1 MDEPNGVNG
10 QGMKNTDEPYGANG
24 QAYEPA
30 GTYGSPQ
37 SDQTYGAPQYEAY
50 GYSQPDAGGAPQY
63 EAYGYSQPDAAGTS
77 QPDATGAPQYE
88 AYGYSQPDTTGTS
101 QPDTTG
107 APQFGM
113 YESSQADT
121 AGTSQPDT
129 TGTPQFGTYENPQ
142 ADTAG
147 AAQFVAA
154 GSTQTDTTGAPQ
166 ADPAGTA
173 EAATAAIPQEEEP
186 ADPKKK
192 KKREKK
198 EKAPK
203 EKKKKAPAVQK
214 QGSYIGV
221 EIGNSRMKIVETKKG
236 KLVRFA
242 MEPMPDDMVRQGEI
256 IQWEAMGDLLKAAL
270 KKNRFSGKRGALVVP
285 DSIAFSR
292 RTHMP
297 PMGPSQL
304 EFNLPYEFHDYI
316 TEDKDKYFYDYAM
329 IDLIR
334 DEEGNVSEMDLLAV
348 AVPKEIMANYMRMFK
363 RAGLKLVM
371 AAPENR
377 ALENVAKYLKPEMTE
392 GDYAL
397 LDLGAGATRID
408 IFSKGIYEVTRSIDI
423 GCHSIAQLVADVFGC
438 DPHKAEMYM
447 EENKDNVLENE
458 QCRDLYSRIAIDVM
472 RAINYYTFENR
483 DNTLEKM
490 YYYGG
495 GARIRPLIEEI
506 AETIQLE
513 LVPFSEVT
521 DGDQVAGD
529 AVMNGAAAAGICW
542 NQ

>member
-10 QGMKNTDEPYGANG
+10 QGIKNMDEPYGANG
-24 QAYEPA
+24 QTYEPA
-30 GTYGSPQ
+30 GTYGSSQYEAYGNPQ
-37 SDQTYGAPQYEAY
+37 ADTAGTSQYETYGAPQYEAY
-50 GYSQPDAGGAPQY
+50 GNPQAGADGTPQY
-63 EAYGYSQPDAAGTS
+63 EAYGSSQS
-77 QPDATGAPQYE
+77 
-88 AYGYSQPDTTGTS
+88 DTTGTS
-101 QPDTTG
+101 QFETTG
-107 APQFGM
+107 APQYGT
-113 YESSQADT
+113 YESPQA
-121 AGTSQPDT
+121 DT
-129 TGTPQFGTYENPQ
+129 TGTSQFETTGAPQYGTYESPQ
-142 ADTAG
+142 PDTAG

-154 GSTQTDTTGAPQ
+154 GITQAETTGAPQ
-166 ADPAGTA
+166 ADPAGAA
-173 EAATAAIPQEEEP
+173 EAGTADSPQAEEP
-186 ADPKKK
+186 DDPKKK

-214 QGSYIGV
+214 QGSYVGV

-242 MEPMPDDMVRQGEI
+242 MEPMPDDMVRQGEV

-270 KKNRFSGKRGALVVP
+270 KKNRFSGKKGALVVP

-297 PMGPSQL
+297 PMGPAQL

-329 IDLIR
+329 IGLIR

-348 AVPKEIMANYMRMFK
+348 AVPKEIMSNYMRMFK

-371 AAPENR
+371 AAPVNR
-377 ALENVAKYLKPEMTE
+377 ALENFAKYLEPEMTE

-408 IFSKGIYEVTRSIDI
+408 IFSKGAYEVTRSIDI
-423 GCHSIAQLVADVFGC
+423 GCHSIAQIVADVFGC
-438 DPHKAEMYM
+438 DPHKAELYM
-447 EENKDNVLENE
+447 EENKDNVLETE

-521 DGDQVAGD
+521 SGDQVAGD
-529 AVMNGAAAAGICW
+529 AIMNGAAAAGICW

>member
-50 GYSQPDAGGAPQY
+50 GSSQPETGGTPQY

-88 AYGYSQPDTTGTS
+88 AYGYSQPDAA
-101 QPDTTG
+101 G
-107 APQFGM
+107 A
-113 YESSQADT
+113 
-121 AGTSQPDT
+121 
-129 TGTPQFGTYENPQ
+129 PQFGTYENPQ

-154 GSTQTDTTGAPQ
+154 GSTQSDTTGAPQ

-329 IDLIR
+329 IGLMR

-348 AVPKEIMANYMRMFK
+348 AVPKEIMSNYMRMFK

-408 IFSKGIYEVTRSIDI
+408 IFSKGVYEVTRSIDI
-423 GCHSIAQLVADVFGC
+423 GCHTIAQIVADVFGC
-438 DPHKAEMYM
+438 DPHKAELYM

-513 LVPFSEVT
+513 LVPFSELT
-521 DGDQVAGD
+521 SGDQVAGD
-529 AVMNGAAAAGICW
+529 AIMNGAAAAGICW

>member
-1 MDEPNGVNG
+1 MDEPYGVNG
-10 QGMKNTDEPYGANG
+10 QGIKDMSEPVGSSRPEATEASQYDTSGASR
-24 QAYEPA
+24 YETS
-30 GTYGSPQ
+30 GY
-37 SDQTYGAPQYEAY
+37 PQYEAS
-50 GYSQPDAGGAPQY
+50 GASQYDAGGTSQYEATGYPQY
-63 EAYGYSQPDAAGTS
+63 EATGASQYDTSGASQYDAGGTS
-77 QPDATGAPQYE
+77 QYDTSGASQYDAGGTSQYDAGGTSQYETTGAPQYE
-88 AYGYSQPDTTGTS
+88 TFGSPQAEPAVSSPYVTEGNPQTE
-101 QPDTTG
+101 TTG
-107 APQFGM
+107 AF
-113 YESSQADT
+113 QADT
-121 AGTSQPDT
+121 AGTA
-129 TGTPQFGTYENPQ
+129 Q
-142 ADTAG
+142 AE
-147 AAQFVAA
+147 
-154 GSTQTDTTGAPQ
+154 
-166 ADPAGTA
+166 PAGV
-173 EAATAAIPQEEEP
+173 PVVEEP

-198 EKAPK
+198 EKVPK
-203 EKKKKAPAVQK
+203 ETKKKASSAQK

-242 MEPMPDDMVRQGEI
+242 LEPMPDDVVRRGEI
-256 IQWEAMGDLLKAAL
+256 IQWEAMSDLLKAAL
-270 KKNRFSGKRGALVVP
+270 KKNRFSGRKAALVVP

-297 PMGPSQL
+297 PMGPAQL

-316 TEDKDKYFYDYAM
+316 TEDKEKYFYDYAM

-348 AVPKEIMANYMRMFK
+348 AVPKEIMSNYMRMFK
-363 RAGLKLVM
+363 RAGLRLVM

-397 LDLGAGATRID
+397 LDLGAGATRVD
-408 IFSKGIYEVTRSIDI
+408 IFSKGVYEVTRSIDI
-423 GCHSIAQLVADVFGC
+423 GCHSVAQVVSDAFGC
-438 DPHKAEMYM
+438 DPHKAELYI
-447 EENKDNVLENE
+447 EENKDNILDSEP
-458 QCRDLYSRIAIDVM
+458 CRDLYSRIAIDVM
-472 RAINYYTFENR
+472 RVINYYTFENR

-495 GARIRPLIEEI
+495 GAKIRPLIEEI
-506 AETIQLE
+506 ADTIQLE
-513 LVPFSEVT
+513 LVPFSDVT
-521 DGDQVAGD
+521 GGEQVAVD